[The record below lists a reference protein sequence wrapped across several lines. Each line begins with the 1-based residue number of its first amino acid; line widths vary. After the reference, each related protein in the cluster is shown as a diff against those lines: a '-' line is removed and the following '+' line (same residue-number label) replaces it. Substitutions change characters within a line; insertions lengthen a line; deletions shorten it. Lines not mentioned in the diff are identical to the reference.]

1 MFTLSYWKKAFHQIK
16 NIRVLALC
24 SIFVAMQVM
33 SSSVFVQVSE
43 NLRIY
48 FSFNFTALFSCIGG
62 PVMAL
67 ISGFCADIIS
77 FMLFPSGAFFFG
89 YTLSAMLGAFLFA
102 LFLWDTRI
110 TILKL
115 IFSRVVIFFRVRSTC
130 LLMRFSLRSS
140 LFPHHITVKKNA
152 TMAQMP
158 MVSLMLFFMV
168 ILIIYV
174 RSYYFFEFPTKVLLF
189 FDSCK

>member
-1 MFTLSYWKKAFHQIK
+1 MFTLSYWKKACAQVR
-16 NIRVLALC
+16 NIRVLSLC
-24 SIFVAMQVM
+24 AIFVALQVM
-33 SSSVFVQVSE
+33 STSVFVQVSE

-48 FSFNFTALFSCIGG
+48 FSFVFTALFSCIGG

-89 YTLSAMLGAFLFA
+89 YTLSAMLGAFIFG

-115 IFSRVVIFFRVRSTC
+115 VFSRVVISAFVNI
-130 LLMRFSLRSS
+130 LLGSVWTTMLYSKGF
-140 LFPHHITVKKNA
+140 LFYVTKSAIKNIA
-152 TMAQMP
+152 LLP
-158 MVSLMLFFMV
+158 FE
-168 ILIIYV
+168 ILILMVLY
-174 RSYYFFEFPTKVLLF
+174 RVLLPILYRKQLTK
-189 FDSCK
+189 SSKLTLI

>member
-48 FSFNFTALFSCIGG
+48 FSFIFTALFSCIGG

-89 YTLSAMLGAFLFA
+89 YTLSAMLGAFIFG
-102 LFLWDTRI
+102 LFLWDTKI
-110 TILKL
+110 TVIKL
-115 IFSRVVIFFRVRSTC
+115 VFSRVIITGFINILLGSVWTTMLYSKGFWFYVTKSAIKNIALLPFEIFILIVLFRV
-130 LLMRFSLRSS
+130 LL
-140 LFPHHITVKKNA
+140 P
-152 TMAQMP
+152 
-158 MVSLMLFFMV
+158 
-168 ILIIYV
+168 ILY
-174 RSYYFFEFPTKVLLF
+174 RRQLTKVSKLTIF
-189 FDSCK
+189 

>member
-1 MFTLSYWKKAFHQIK
+1 MFTLTYWKKAARQIR

-24 SIFVAMQVM
+24 AVFVALQVL

-48 FSFNFTALFSCIGG
+48 FSFIFTALFSCIGG

-89 YTLSAMLGAFLFA
+89 YTLSAILGAFIFG
-102 LFLWDTRI
+102 LFLWDTKI
-110 TILKL
+110 TVIKL
-115 IFSRVVIFFRVRSTC
+115 VFSRVMITGFVNILLGSVWTTMLYSKGFWFYVTKSAIKNIALLPFEIFILIVLFRV
-130 LLMRFSLRSS
+130 LLPILYHRQLTKSS
-140 LFPHHITVKKNA
+140 KLT
-152 TMAQMP
+152 
-158 MVSLMLFFMV
+158 
-168 ILIIYV
+168 II
-174 RSYYFFEFPTKVLLF
+174 
-189 FDSCK
+189 